1 MQTQDH
7 ARDGRGGADSRGDR
21 DWHLECFDRLRSV
34 NPSKLMN
41 GALTSF
47 CFVAFASVTLALGR
61 ASPGAQDATE
71 DAGDAGTQACVEVR
85 GEVRYGA
92 LAYDHIVHL
101 KNVCDVA
108 FLCTVKTDVNPQP
121 IVVTVPA
128 RQEVEVLTF
137 RGSPARVFVPYV
149 TCEPS
154 P

>member
-1 MQTQDH
+1 MTVE
-7 ARDGRGGADSRGDR
+7 AACG
-21 DWHLECFDRLRSV
+21 WHLECLDWGRSV
-34 NPSKLMN
+34 KPSKLMN
-41 GALTSF
+41 AALTSS
-47 CFVAFASVTLALGR
+47 CFVAFTSVTLALGGP
-61 ASPGAQDATE
+61 APAAPDAT
-71 DAGDAGTQACVEVR
+71 DDGGVACVEVR

-108 FLCTVKTDVNPQP
+108 FLCTVKTEVNPQP

-154 P
+154 R